1 MLDDTGPIPAPAYG
15 AHDGSGIARSW
26 SREAEG
32 LVRSAQAGPVRWERL
47 RLSTHFQPIYCVRRA
62 RCVAYE
68 ALARANDD
76 AERSLAA
83 APIFDATP
91 ASRRVLLDWTLRALH
106 LRSFARFDPG
116 DRMLHL
122 NVHPAAALSDL
133 AGGRELASLI
143 RYYGV
148 APGRVCIEL
157 LDGRGTDMTTL
168 REAIAAYAAL
178 GATVALTDIV
188 ETDGGVERA
197 VQLRPPLVK
206 IDASRLAP
214 PACGGP
220 ESLSESIRRLN
231 RVGTRVVIEGIE
243 NAPIARIAVL
253 AGADYLQGF
262 HFGVPAAGLPDE
274 LEGQRRLLD
283 ALGRDRPLA
292 IA

>member
-1 MLDDTGPIPAPAYG
+1 MLDDTGQLRSPAYTQEG
-15 AHDGSGIARSW
+15 ATARSW
-26 SREAEG
+26 SREAEA
-32 LVRSAQAGPVRWERL
+32 LVRSAQAGPVRWEHL
-47 RLSTHFQPIYCVRRA
+47 RLSTHFQPIFCVRRA

-68 ALARANDD
+68 ALARGSD
-76 AERSLAA
+76 AHDRALAA
-83 APIFDATP
+83 VEVFEATP
-91 ASRRVLLDWTLRALH
+91 GARHILLDWTLRALH

-122 NVHPAAALSDL
+122 NVQGPAALTDL
-133 AGGRELASLI
+133 PEAREFASLI

-157 LDGRGTDMTTL
+157 TDGGMVDFGTL
-168 REAIAAYAAL
+168 RDAVAAYGSL

-188 ETDGGVERA
+188 EKDGGVERA
-197 VQLRPPLVK
+197 VHLRPPLVK

-214 PACGGP
+214 PAAAGRD
-220 ESLSESIRRLN
+220 SLSESIRRLN
-231 RVGTRVVIEGIE
+231 RVGTRVTIEGIE
-243 NAPIARIAVL
+243 NAPIARLAVL

-262 HFGVPAAGLPDE
+262 HFGLPAPGLPDE
-274 LEGQRRLLD
+274 LEGQRKLLD

>member
-15 AHDGSGIARSW
+15 AHERVAPRSW
-26 SREAEG
+26 AREAES
-32 LVRSAQAGPVRWERL
+32 LVRSAQAGPVGWEHL

-62 RCVAYE
+62 HCVAYE
-68 ALARANDD
+68 ALARANVDSRP
-76 AERSLAA
+76 ALAA
-83 APIFDATP
+83 GDIFEATH

-122 NVHPAAALSDL
+122 NVHPSASLTDL
-133 AGGRELASLI
+133 RDGRELASLI

-148 APGRVCIEL
+148 APGRVCIEI

-168 REAIAAYAAL
+168 REAIGAYSAL

-188 ETDGGVERA
+188 EADGGVERA

-206 IDASRLAP
+206 IDATRLAP
-214 PACGGP
+214 PACGGT
-220 ESLSESIRRLN
+220 ESLSEAIRRLN
-231 RVGTRVVIEGIE
+231 RVGTRVTIEGIE
-243 NAPIARIAVL
+243 NAAIARLAVL

-262 HFGVPAAGLPDE
+262 HFGFPSAGLPDE
-274 LEGQRRLLD
+274 HEGQRRLLD